1 MTQHIIDHQ
10 PCTKTVQDLI
20 NLHEDN
26 QLNLE
31 PGFQRKS
38 VWQEKDRAKLIDSI
52 LRNYPL
58 PAIFLYC
65 RQEEGQIIY
74 DVIDGKQRIES
85 IFKFMGI
92 MRGRYWCKTQI
103 PGSDDVDWLD
113 WRKLCKS
120 RNQHLITGY
129 KIPVI
134 EVNGEPGDII
144 NLFVR
149 INSTGKALTPQEKR
163 HAKYYHNS
171 PFLREADRL
180 ARRYEQYFYDMDIL
194 SSAQI
199 SRMKHV
205 ELICELMLSIHQGDA
220 INKKIALDKIM
231 SAGSLDMRHAGK
243 SFRKTVGTLN
253 RVRKMFPKLRETR
266 FAQVTDFYTL
276 TLLISKFEDEGLILT
291 DRRRNRLAWDILII
305 FSTEID
311 KMRDKLKKAQN
322 IGSEQEIYRQYLLTV
337 MQATDEVNQRRE
349 RERILR
355 GMLQNLFTRKDSQ
368 RGFSAEQRRIIWN
381 TTSNRKCTYKDKKT
395 GKECGKL
402 LNWEDFTIDHIDPYS
417 KGGRSKLENAA
428 LMCRKHNSA
437 KGNKR

>member
-1 MTQHIIDHQ
+1 VPQHITEHQ
-10 PCTKTVQDLI
+10 VKSKAIQDLI

-31 PGFQRKS
+31 PGFQRQS

-58 PAIFLYC
+58 PAIFLYR
-65 RQEEGQIIY
+65 RQEGGQIIY

-103 PGSDDVDWLD
+103 PGSDEVDWLD

-129 KIPVI
+129 EMPVI
-134 EVNGEPGDII
+134 EVDGEPGDII

-149 INSTGKALTPQEKR
+149 INSTGKALTKQEQR
-163 HAKYYHNS
+163 HAKYYNNS

-180 ARRYEQYFYDMDIL
+180 ARRYKQYFYDMDIL

-231 SAGSLDMRHAGK
+231 TAPSFDMRQAGK
-243 SFRKTVGTLN
+243 SFRKTVGALN

-266 FAQVTDFYTL
+266 FHQVTDFYTL
-276 TLLISKFEDEGLILT
+276 TLLISKFEDEGLILS
-291 DRRRNRLAWDILII
+291 DRRRNKLAWDTLVIL
-305 FSTEID
+305 STEIG
-311 KMRDKLKKAQN
+311 KMREKLKKAQN

-355 GMLQNLFTRKDSQ
+355 GVLQNLFTRKDSQ
-368 RGFSAEQRRIIWN
+368 RGFSIEQRRIIWN
-381 TTSNRKCTYKDKKT
+381 TTANRKCTYKDKKT
-395 GKECGKL
+395 GKVCGRL
-402 LNWEDFTIDHIDPYS
+402 LDWEDFTIDHIDPYS
-417 KGGRSKLENAA
+417 KGGAKRIRKCCFNVSKT
-428 LMCRKHNSA
+428 
-437 KGNKR
+437 